1 MVDRFWIAFA
11 DSMSAIMRMGLEE
24 EEVGEEGCRDGRAW
38 RSTSVTK
45 WRSEA
50 ELHFGRTRAS
60 RWRDLSCVMAR
71 LLAGVLRRD

>member
-1 MVDRFWIAFA
+1 MAGRFWIAFA
-11 DSMSAIMRMGLEE
+11 DSMSAIMRMGLEGE
-24 EEVGEEGCRDGRAW
+24 AGEEGCRDGRAW

-60 RWRDLSCVMAR
+60 RWGDLSCVVAR